1 MEQRLSLVTLGVA
14 DLEAARRFYEG
25 LGWTP
30 VSGPDDVHFFQ
41 AGCMVVALWSLRTS
55 VQAQADGVVLHA
67 VLDLLAA
74 VCAGTTAVLAVRL
87 TRLLTPSAGTHR
99 EVLVAVR

>member
-1 MEQRLSLVTLGVA
+1 
-14 DLEAARRFYEG
+14 
-25 LGWTP
+25 
-30 VSGPDDVHFFQ
+30 
-41 AGCMVVALWSLRTS
+41 
-55 VQAQADGVVLHA
+55 

-74 VCAGTTAVLAVRL
+74 TTAGVTAVLTVRL